1 MTRET
6 SISMDHASRM
16 DHKCT
21 RSAGL
26 NMNPDRRAH
35 RSGPRRGP
43 DHIPHD
49 RGPGRGTADRARR
62 QNAQHSQCAHR
73 TRGYPRGRG
82 ATQPDMC
89 NTTRPSL
96 ARDRQEQHSTH
107 DLTLATSPP
116 EDKHRGAHT
125 SPRRQPTPS
134 DVHVSQYMLPH
145 TCRPMSM
152 HHVLRPMCHVH
163 AHVLFRAPALHILCA
178 PLLRRMAATS
188 SEASPARTG
197 SLAEAL
203 RLRLGLRHG
212 AIDRRLGALKLCAHR
227 LRHLV
232 HNLLGFGK
240 RRRRRRLEL
249 LAVVP
254 RRVVHAA
261 GRLGP
266 GQGELCAGEKGWRR
280 AGRGERLG
288 RKSGVCGITE
298 GGGIAVVMS
307 SRGLRM
313 VVCSRSGG
321 VVGES
326 GARST
331 GGRDLLRCA
340 SSAKSSSAARA

>member
-43 DHIPHD
+43 DHIDIPHD

-178 PLLRRMAATS
+178 PPCAPLLRISLTPNGRHQLGGEPCAHGLTCGG
-188 SEASPARTG
+188 SPPAPWPAPRRHRPSPG
-197 SLAEAL
+197 RSQAL
-203 RLRLGLRHG
+203 RAPSPPPRSQSARVWQ
-212 AIDRRLGALKLCAHR
+212 APPPSPPRAARRSTAARRPRSGPPRPWPGRALC
-227 LRHLV
+227 
-232 HNLLGFGK
+232 
-240 RRRRRRLEL
+240 
-249 LAVVP
+249 
-254 RRVVHAA
+254 
-261 GRLGP
+261 
-266 GQGELCAGEKGWRR
+266 
-280 AGRGERLG
+280 RGER
-288 RKSGVCGITE
+288 VAA
-298 GGGIAVVMS
+298 GGAG
-307 SRGLRM
+307 
-313 VVCSRSGG
+313 
-321 VVGES
+321 
-326 GARST
+326 
-331 GGRDLLRCA
+331 
-340 SSAKSSSAARA
+340 

>member
-1 MTRET
+1 MRPGPERNKAFVCVW
-6 SISMDHASRM
+6 SVVPPLHSRQ
-16 DHKCT
+16 
-21 RSAGL
+21 
-26 NMNPDRRAH
+26 NPE
-35 RSGPRRGP
+35 
-43 DHIPHD
+43 
-49 RGPGRGTADRARR
+49 
-62 QNAQHSQCAHR
+62 NAQHSQCAHR

-96 ARDRQEQHSTH
+96 ARDRDKRAAQHTRPN
-107 DLTLATSPP
+107 TRNIPP
-116 EDKHRGAHT
+116 PTEDKHRGAHT

-163 AHVLFRAPALHILCA
+163 AHVLFRAPALHILCAPPCAPLCA

-266 GQGELCAGEKGWRR
+266 GQGELCAGEKGRRR

-288 RKSGVCGITE
+288 RKSGVCGKTE

-307 SRGLRM
+307 SRGQQI
-313 VVCSRSGG
+313 VVCSRSSG